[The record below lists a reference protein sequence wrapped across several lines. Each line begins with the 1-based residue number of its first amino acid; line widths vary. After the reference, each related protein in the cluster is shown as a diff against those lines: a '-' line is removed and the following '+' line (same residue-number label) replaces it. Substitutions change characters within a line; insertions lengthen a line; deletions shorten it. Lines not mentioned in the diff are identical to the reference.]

1 MSHDHHHHNHVD
13 PVETS
18 MARLIGVI
26 LLNLAI
32 TAGQVIGGLLSG
44 SLALISDAL
53 HNFSDAASIVITY
66 VSMRMARRPK
76 DDRYTFGWKRAEVLA
91 AMINAI
97 TLVVI
102 SVFLFREAW
111 QRFTD
116 PQPVAGPL
124 MLAVAVIGLIGNVV
138 SMLLL
143 RAGSSHSLNI
153 RSAYMHLLSDA
164 VSSVAVI
171 LGGIAIWRWGV
182 YWIDPLLTVLIA
194 VYVLRGGYKIV
205 MESLQILMMAT
216 PAHLD
221 VATIVSALEQ
231 IHEIHEIHHV
241 HIWAL
246 NDARLH
252 FEAHVK
258 VADMKVSESDQLR
271 FRAER
276 LLMEQFGINHVTLQ
290 IESNGNCPDTNHA
303 GAGLH

>member
-1 MSHDHHHHNHVD
+1 
-13 PVETS
+13 